1 MSHFKKMLA
10 LEVSTNLWLFIQ
22 LPPALLPVCRFV
34 SSYLFQAFMTALC
47 VYVNWMHLVVTSH
60 VSCQR
65 HCPLLG
71 KGRSGCWE
79 PKSRPCLCVDG
90 ARDGAFHLVLFI
102 QQTETWLYTR
112 LSPLDLPLHGINS
125 CDVEVLKNFHTV
137 DEISGLR
144 LGPAPAA
151 FQRSWRV
158 LTLPGTCVSLQKWFV
173 KSQALWNKFCGVLRN
188 PVPPL
193 SPKKYCTIGEASC
206 RRWHA
211 LQAGVCPWPRCI
223 CRFTEDFCEL
233 WSWTP
238 SQ

>member
-1 MSHFKKMLA
+1 MSGLWRVYWGNKHKVTQDLDKLAIFVLPQLTCKHTVAELWVVKVNIVMMYNKHTWWCHTLRILA

-22 LPPALLPVCRFV
+22 LPPALLPVCRLV

-47 VYVNWMHLVVTSH
+47 VYVNWMHLVVTNH

-79 PKSRPCLCVDG
+79 PKSRPCLCMDG
-90 ARDGAFHLVLFI
+90 AGDGAFHLVLFI
-102 QQTETWLYTR
+102 QQTKTWLYTR

-125 CDVEVLKNFHTV
+125 CDVEVLNNFHTV

-151 FQRSWRV
+151 FQCSWRV
-158 LTLPGTCVSLQKWFV
+158 LTLPGTCVSL
-173 KSQALWNKFCGVLRN
+173 
-188 PVPPL
+188 
-193 SPKKYCTIGEASC
+193 
-206 RRWHA
+206 
-211 LQAGVCPWPRCI
+211 
-223 CRFTEDFCEL
+223 
-233 WSWTP
+233 
-238 SQ
+238 